1 MHHLVCASRIPSS
14 VSNSHSQI
22 GVIVLTFFQFLAGSI
37 IDTRRA
43 SRQRLRSRPS
53 FSPLIILHPA
63 TLLSNDERRTS
74 SARRLSTSVGSA
86 RSEDTLSSA
95 LPSSLARVH
104 SHHISRLPSFPE
116 SAAISSAFTSGGF
129 QTRSGSPGPPSPD
142 LLDNIFIADGSGT
155 RLSKY
160 HAFFTQPGSRLA
172 SGVRGPLSA
181 LSGSSQTFP
190 ETPSAYSPI
199 LSPNINSKHPLPFPG
214 SSKLGRRS
222 RSLHGRSRRVSQKCL
237 VARPATANAT
247 MVLRTHKNL
256 SKAKL
261 SRQSL
266 ARFAV
271 DKAPGGSPSVPGLS
285 EDVTATTKPS
295 EPSLTEEPN
304 ILRGSGDALGP
315 TSSASMSHGD
325 VKQQRIEPMSPAPF
339 VPSPSLPLP
348 PLPPL
353 VTSVEPES
361 PFVPP
366 SPSPQVIK
374 LPPSPQLD
382 SLPSPPPHGSGPQ
395 PSQPA
400 LSEEHSAPPYRL
412 HTPWPPVVD
421 LVRPPDAASTLPA
434 PTIFCPS
441 DGRRIPTR
449 PPLPNGP
456 RNPYCSASGF
466 SNFKPH
472 NRLGSNSSLESLSR
486 VSLTGTRDLT
496 NSSPGTGS
504 SSGPKFQTSP
514 PKFKVF
520 TMEAARW
527 TFTSDDLQA
536 IVSTGIKQSAEPSS
550 IRLLTIQ
557 AAFTD
562 VPAEL
567 ERLAVLENELK
578 VCYKLQVRKR
588 DALHR
593 AAIACAET
601 MGPSSYALRARLEE
615 LAEITANLDRTAE
628 ELYHARDQAAQ
639 LSRMLAVHSGSALA
653 MALRKLHASYLRR
666 VAEIRSLHEQ
676 VFTLEAERDEAWT
689 QAQQVARDLDDLN
702 EALRTRD
709 SSPGVSRSLSRSS
722 LVLASRVSSVRVSKA
737 GLRRSL
743 RASMSSQV
751 GTGRLSYVSAS
762 TSAPASAS
770 DAIPPV
776 PPFPRRLSSLNRIIT
791 SDLSNRYSGKK
802 KTPLSRPNRTAL
814 TIVFF
819 YP

>member
-1 MHHLVCASRIPSS
+1 
-14 VSNSHSQI
+14 
-22 GVIVLTFFQFLAGSI
+22 
-37 IDTRRA
+37 
-43 SRQRLRSRPS
+43 
-53 FSPLIILHPA
+53 
-63 TLLSNDERRTS
+63 
-74 SARRLSTSVGSA
+74 
-86 RSEDTLSSA
+86 
-95 LPSSLARVH
+95 
-104 SHHISRLPSFPE
+104 
-116 SAAISSAFTSGGF
+116 
-129 QTRSGSPGPPSPD
+129 
-142 LLDNIFIADGSGT
+142 
-155 RLSKY
+155 
-160 HAFFTQPGSRLA
+160 
-172 SGVRGPLSA
+172 
-181 LSGSSQTFP
+181 
-190 ETPSAYSPI
+190 
-199 LSPNINSKHPLPFPG
+199 
-214 SSKLGRRS
+214 
-222 RSLHGRSRRVSQKCL
+222 
-237 VARPATANAT
+237 
-247 MVLRTHKNL
+247 
-256 SKAKL
+256 
-261 SRQSL
+261 
-266 ARFAV
+266 
-271 DKAPGGSPSVPGLS
+271 
-285 EDVTATTKPS
+285 
-295 EPSLTEEPN
+295 
-304 ILRGSGDALGP
+304 
-315 TSSASMSHGD
+315 
-325 VKQQRIEPMSPAPF
+325 
-339 VPSPSLPLP
+339 
-348 PLPPL
+348 
-353 VTSVEPES
+353 
-361 PFVPP
+361 
-366 SPSPQVIK
+366 
-374 LPPSPQLD
+374 
-382 SLPSPPPHGSGPQ
+382 
-395 PSQPA
+395 
-400 LSEEHSAPPYRL
+400 
-412 HTPWPPVVD
+412 
-421 LVRPPDAASTLPA
+421 
-434 PTIFCPS
+434 
-441 DGRRIPTR
+441 
-449 PPLPNGP
+449 
-456 RNPYCSASGF
+456 
-466 SNFKPH
+466 
-472 NRLGSNSSLESLSR
+472 
-486 VSLTGTRDLT
+486 
-496 NSSPGTGS
+496 
-504 SSGPKFQTSP
+504 
-514 PKFKVF
+514 
-520 TMEAARW
+520 MEAARW

-802 KTPLSRPNRTAL
+802 KNTSFTPQSHSTDDCF
-814 TIVFF
+814 FF